1 MIYIVILLVIILV
14 IVSFRHFYLK
24 REISRTT
31 KILSSVNRHDTD
43 RKVNVHLYD
52 GDLERL
58 TAEINIHIDKRKDS
72 IALKRQSE
80 NMMKRSISYI
90 SHDLRTP
97 LTSINGY
104 IQLLE
109 SKNLSDEQKEEYL
122 QIIKNSSMRLN
133 ILLEDFYELSLI
145 DQNDYPIV
153 KEQVDIKEIIL
164 EVLFSFY
171 NEFEQKRMTPD
182 IDIPENPVYLDAD
195 PSILRRVVENL
206 IINTIRHSAGD
217 INIRLMSEIE
227 GIQFTI
233 ENPARE
239 LNEEDVIHMFDPFYK
254 ADQTRKGEGTGLGLP
269 ITKSLMEKMGGSIS
283 AEAAGNNL
291 KIICQWTDES

>member
-52 GDLERL
+52 RDLERL

-195 PSILRRVVENL
+195 PSILRRIVENL

>member
-1 MIYIVILLVIILV
+1 MVYIFILLGIILV
-14 IVSFRHFYLK
+14 IVSYRLFFLK
-24 REISRTT
+24 KEISRTT
-31 KILSSVNRHDTD
+31 KILSSINRNETD
-43 RKVNVHLYD
+43 RKVKLHLYD
-52 GDLERL
+52 GELERL
-58 TAEINIHIDKRKDS
+58 TEEINIHIDMRKDS
-72 IALKRQSE
+72 VALKRQSE

-109 SKNLSDEQKEEYL
+109 SKNLSAEQKEEYL

-145 DQNDYPIV
+145 DQNDYPVV
-153 KEQVDIKEIIL
+153 KEQVDIKETIL

-171 NEFEQKRMTPD
+171 NEFEQKGMAPD
-182 IDIPENPVYLDAD
+182 IDMPENPVYLDAD

-206 IINTIRHSAGD
+206 IINTIRHSAGN
-217 INIRLMSEIE
+217 INIRLAEETAGIE
-227 GIQFTI
+227 FTI

-239 LNEEDVIHMFDPFYK
+239 LNEVDVIHMFDPFYK
-254 ADQTRKGEGTGLGLP
+254 ANQTRKGEGTGLGLP
-269 ITKSLMEKMGGSIS
+269 ITKSLMEKMGGTIG
-283 AEAAGNNL
+283 AEAEENNL
-291 KIICQWTDES
+291 RIICRWMEGP

>member
-52 GDLERL
+52 RDLERL